1 MILRRFALGA
11 IVLFAAVSSL
21 SSQENKTALIIG
33 NSSYS
38 HFSRL
43 TQPVGEARQM
53 SAALRRLGFDVTL
66 LLDGTQDEMYGALTD
81 FEYKLKSRGGLAFF
95 HFGGHG
101 VQVDGA
107 NYLIPVDSEIPD
119 ERRVKSRALDVD
131 EILGLMESSGSDTN
145 VIILDACR
153 DNPLPAGSRS
163 GTRGLAAVHRPP
175 PNSIIVYAADAGDTA
190 QDGLFTPT
198 LLKYLETPGGTFRMG
213 SNNGD
218 DDEKPIHSVTV
229 SDFWIGEHEVTQG
242 EWREVMGTTISRQR
256 DKANPDWSLKG
267 EYQLQLQRERVPS
280 ANRGRVGVCG
290 SGRCIR
296 QGYYVCGRQFSWKF
310 GLV

>member
-1 MILRRFALGA
+1 MV

-43 TQPVGEARQM
+43 TQPLGEARQM

-198 LLKYLETPGGTFRMG
+198 LLKYLETPGAEFSDILRDVRRDVMSASGGRQRTGEYNQLISEIYLAGQGGASRPSPVPAPAPTQPARVERPDGGEGMVFVAGGTFRMG
-213 SNNGD
+213 STSGD
-218 DDEKPIHSVTV
+218 YDEKPIHSVTV
-229 SDFWIGEHEVTQG
+229 SDFWIGED
-242 EWREVMGTTISRQR
+242 RSYSR
-256 DKANPDWSLKG
+256 
-267 EYQLQLQRERVPS
+267 
-280 ANRGRVGVCG
+280 
-290 SGRCIR
+290 
-296 QGYYVCGRQFSWKF
+296 
-310 GLV
+310 GL